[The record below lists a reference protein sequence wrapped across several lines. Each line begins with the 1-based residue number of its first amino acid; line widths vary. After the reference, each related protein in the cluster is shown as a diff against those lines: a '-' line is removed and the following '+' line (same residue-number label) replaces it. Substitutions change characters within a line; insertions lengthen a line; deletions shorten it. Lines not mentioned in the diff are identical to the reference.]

1 MPSFYLRRK
10 WGWNFTLGWKA
21 NLLAAIMYK
30 MWREAP
36 KQEIKDLREHLMVKS
51 ENEADLLSVEEN

>member
-1 MPSFYLRRK
+1 M
-10 WGWNFTLGWKA
+10 GWKA
-21 NLLAAIMYK
+21 NLLGAIMYK

>member
-1 MPSFYLRRK
+1 M
-10 WGWNFTLGWKA
+10 GWKA